1 MPFHVLI
8 SIFFGSSYSL
18 NEIRDS
24 DRHTNIVFR
33 FQIICDSPLL
43 FKEARVKSRLD
54 HITPP
59 DQGSDI
65 QIFSKSTTIGKG
77 FHATPFDFCVDITT
91 I

>member
-65 QIFSKSTTIGKG
+65 
-77 FHATPFDFCVDITT
+77 
-91 I
+91 